1 MERKYTVRGVLA
13 GVTMAAAF
21 VAAGWIDANSDRY
34 NEPQNQS
41 EPEVVCNEDEDR
53 VEISS
58 WDGEGHVTRG
68 TYCIPLDNE
77 EWDDIT
83 WTDR

>member
-21 VAAGWIDANSDRY
+21 VAAGWIDAHSD
-34 NEPQNQS
+34 PS
-41 EPEVVCNEDEDR
+41 GTTTTTTEVTCNEDEDR